1 MLERE
6 QIMEYVQETP
16 IIPRRVIQYSV
27 PRQTIAKPSPRVE
40 TVIAA
45 NTLQDLDSSQHPV
58 IHDSWQ
64 SKEYST
70 QKYSGRTNE
79 QRLSF
84 EEHQNEQRQNSIG
97 LIKRVN
103 TFFKKK
109 SSSRKN
115 SIKSTGGVKPD
126 DEIQIEKQHESKV
139 DTPQAQPALRNLPKK
154 QEENTKRHGLF
165 SFEET
170 PPVEAPTQE
179 YSNAKDLTS
188 DTTSPGRT
196 KSSYG
201 SFVSL
206 EPGEAKFAPSESSE
220 AKFATLEPASFRKPI
235 ERQNLRPGEQRNDL
249 ATENLNVTSMKDQKR
264 ILQIEQNKLI
274 IEIIHLEN
282 LLNNHKKGEPYVIKN
297 KCEEKSSQKDNSTLT
312 SAPCSTPSD
321 TPSQTEGTFS
331 SLHRRNSLGG
341 GVIIGPEDAE
351 FEKRDDPLRDKWNAL
366 QSLENVFESK
376 FESVPKPTQ
385 GDESAAIKEGRF
397 QIAKISNLCF
407 QVEES
412 IKRRQDLEAKLRE
425 KSHGTDT
432 ELLSLM
438 MENKRRQKTSV
449 IVQLLSDITKEKS
462 KRFTAEEQNFVNQNE
477 VKPLISDLSAKINR
491 LNSILEMKNTCI
503 RKLSNQ

>member
-40 TVIAA
+40 TVAAA
-45 NTLQDLDSSQHPV
+45 NTLQDLDLSHHPV

-70 QKYSGRTNE
+70 QKYSGGTNS

-109 SSSRKN
+109 SSSQKN
-115 SIKSTGGVKPD
+115 SIKSTGRVKPD

-139 DTPQAQPALRNLPKK
+139 DTPQAQPVLRNLPKK
-154 QEENTKRHGLF
+154 HEENSKRHGLF

-170 PPVEAPTQE
+170 PPVEAPMQE
-179 YSNAKDLTS
+179 YSDAKDLTS
-188 DTTSPGRT
+188 DTTSLRRS
-196 KSSYG
+196 KSSPG

-206 EPGEAKFAPSESSE
+206 EPSE
-220 AKFATLEPASFRKPI
+220 AKFATLEPAPFRNPT

-249 ATENLNVTSMKDQKR
+249 ATQNSNITSIKDQKKF
-264 ILQIEQNKLI
+264 LQMEQNKLI
-274 IEIIHLEN
+274 VEIIHLEK
-282 LLNNHKKGEPYVIKN
+282 LLNDHKKGEPYITKN
-297 KCEEKSSQKDNSTLT
+297 KCEEKSSQKHNSTLAR
-312 SAPCSTPSD
+312 APCSTPPGS
-321 TPSQTEGTFS
+321 PSQTKGTFS
-331 SLHRRNSLGG
+331 SLLRRNSLGG
-341 GVIIGPEDAE
+341 GVIIDPEDAE
-351 FEKRDDPLRDKWNAL
+351 FEKRDDPLREKWNAL
-366 QSLENVFESK
+366 QSLENIFKSK
-376 FESVPKPTQ
+376 FESVPKPIQ
-385 GDESAAIKEGRF
+385 GDESASIKEGRF

-407 QVEES
+407 QIEES
-412 IKRRQDLEAKLRE
+412 IKRRQDLEAKLRQ
-425 KSHGTDT
+425 KSQGTDN

-449 IVQLLSDITKEKS
+449 IVQLLSDITREKS